1 MRTIYKLLRS
11 LKWTCSKYLYIHTLK
26 NRINRVR
33 RKKNIRVLF
42 AVAETATWKN
52 DCLYRTM
59 LEHPRFTP
67 FILIL
72 PDEQKEASLSKEEV
86 DACFDFFSRKGYTC
100 SYPYQNGKLINIR
113 NALKPDIIFYQKP
126 YKAYPRNLLYYK
138 NMSALFCY
146 TNYAFH
152 SLLVDWANENDFFK
166 LMWQNYYEN
175 TSAYTDLRRK
185 FPDVSSNV
193 VVTGLPVADLFL
205 DEKHKDKW
213 KKTDEKRKRI
223 IWAPHFSISDD
234 GGLSYSTFLSIAEGM
249 LEFIKTTR
257 LPIQIAFKPHP
268 LLKSELY
275 TYPSWGKE
283 KTDHYYSAWESL
295 SNAQLET
302 GEYVDLFM
310 SSDAMIH
317 DCGSFTIEYHYT
329 LKPVL
334 YLVNGKEH
342 TKMMNTFAREAY
354 DLHYK
359 GKNMQDIRH
368 FIENVVLEDS
378 DYLLEKRKC
387 FFESYLLPP
396 HHQSA
401 TENII
406 QAILGTGYYAEK
418 NGTI

>member
-342 TKMMNTFAREAY
+342 TK
-354 DLHYK
+354 
-359 GKNMQDIRH
+359 
-368 FIENVVLEDS
+368 
-378 DYLLEKRKC
+378 
-387 FFESYLLPP
+387 
-396 HHQSA
+396 
-401 TENII
+401 
-406 QAILGTGYYAEK
+406 
-418 NGTI
+418 